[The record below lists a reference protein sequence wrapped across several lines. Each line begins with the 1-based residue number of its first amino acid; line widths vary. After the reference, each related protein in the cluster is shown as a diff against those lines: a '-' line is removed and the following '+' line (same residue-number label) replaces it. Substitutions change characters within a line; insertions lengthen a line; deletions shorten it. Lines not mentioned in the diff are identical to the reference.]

1 MDLGLKG
8 RTAIVCAA
16 SKGLG
21 RACAEALAAEGV
33 ALVLNARDPAR
44 LKQAAAEIATAH
56 KVEVTGVAGDIASDA
71 ARAALLAAS
80 APRAIPVDNAGGP
93 AARKLNSWTPDAP
106 C

>member
-33 ALVLNARDPAR
+33 ALVLNARDPRGSNRRRRKSQRRMGSRSPRSQATSQVKQVAR
-44 LKQAAAEIATAH
+44 PF
-56 KVEVTGVAGDIASDA
+56 SPP
-71 ARAALLAAS
+71 
-80 APRAIPVDNAGGP
+80 APR
-93 AARKLNSWTPDAP
+93 LTSW
-106 C
+106 